1 MRKWIIFILLA
12 CFLAMS
18 VSAMEFTA
26 PEVPDGV
33 QEYFPEEQETFGQ
46 GLWYI
51 IKTALY
57 KIRPALFEASGIC
70 ICVIAAV
77 FLIQIVSSFSTETT
91 LSIRVAGAVTIGFL
105 LLQPIHSMIQLGT
118 ETIRT
123 ITEYGR
129 LLLPVMTAAMAAQ
142 GGTTSSAALYT
153 GTVLFDTVLSS
164 VISHIIIPALYIFLC
179 LCVAGS
185 ALEVDIL
192 KKIRDFVKSVMT
204 TCLKW
209 VLYIFTGYIS
219 ITGVVS
225 GTVDA
230 SALKATKL
238 TISSAVPV
246 VGGILSDAS
255 ETILVSA
262 GIMKNAA
269 GVYGIFAVLAIC
281 IGPFLQI
288 GVHYLLLKLTT
299 GVCQIFGGKH
309 SVDLVESFST
319 GMGIVLAMT
328 GAVCILLLVSVVC
341 FMKGMGG

>member
-1 MRKWIIFILLA
+1 MRKCIISLLMVS
-12 CFLAMS
+12 FLAFS
-18 VSAMEFTA
+18 VSALDFAA
-26 PEVPDGV
+26 PTVPNDAE
-33 QEYFPEEQETFGQ
+33 QYMPQEQETFGE

-51 IKTALY
+51 LKTALFRL
-57 KIRPALFEASGIC
+57 RPNLADASRTC
-70 ICVIAAV
+70 LSVIAAV
-77 FLIQIVSSFSTETT
+77 LLIRIVGDFSSATS
-91 LSIRVAGAVTIGFL
+91 LSVRVVGAVTIGIL
-105 LLQPIHSMIQLGT
+105 LLQPIRSMLQLGT
-118 ETIRT
+118 QTLT
-123 ITEYGR
+123 SVTEYGK

-142 GGTTSSAALYT
+142 GGTTSSAALYA
-153 GTVLFDTVLSS
+153 GTILFDTILTT
-164 VISHIIIPALYIFLC
+164 VISRLIVPALYIFLS

-185 ALEVDIL
+185 ALEVDTL
-192 KKIRDFVKSVMT
+192 KKIRDFIKSLMVT
-204 TCLKW
+204 SLKW

-225 GTVDA
+225 GTVDS
-230 SALKATKL
+230 SALKAAKL

-255 ETILVSA
+255 EAILVSA

-281 IGPFLQI
+281 VGPFLQI
-288 GVHYLLLKLTT
+288 GVQYLTLKFTA
-299 GVCQIFGGKH
+299 GVCQMLGNKS

-328 GAVCILLLVSVVC
+328 GAVCVLLLISIVC

>member
-1 MRKWIIFILLA
+1 MRRWIIVLFMVSCLV
-12 CFLAMS
+12 FS
-18 VSAMEFTA
+18 VSAVEFAA
-26 PEVPDGV
+26 PEAPDSV
-33 QEYFPEEQETFGQ
+33 QEYIPGEQETFGQ

-51 IKTALY
+51 LKTALFNM
-57 KIRPALFEASGIC
+57 RPYLSEATGTC
-70 ICVIAAV
+70 LCVIAAV
-77 FLIQIVSSFSTETT
+77 LLIQIVNIFSPETN
-91 LSIRVAGAVTIGFL
+91 LALRVVGAVAVGVL
-105 LLQPIHSMIQLGT
+105 LLQPIHSMVQLGT
-118 ETIRT
+118 QTIRSV
-123 ITEYGR
+123 TEYGK

-153 GTVLFDTVLSS
+153 GTVLFDTVLST
-164 VISHIIIPALYIFLC
+164 VISRLIVPALYIFLC
-179 LCVAGS
+179 LCVAGC
-185 ALEVDIL
+185 ALEVDTL
-192 KKIRDFVKSVMT
+192 KKIRDFVKSLMT

-230 SALKATKL
+230 SALKAAKL

-281 IGPFLQI
+281 VGPFLQI
-288 GVHYLLLKLTT
+288 GVQYLLLKLTA
-299 GVCQIFGGKH
+299 GVCQIFGYKPT
-309 SVDLVESFST
+309 VDLVENFSA

-328 GAVCILLLVSVVC
+328 GAVCVLLLVVLCVL
-341 FMKGMGG
+341 